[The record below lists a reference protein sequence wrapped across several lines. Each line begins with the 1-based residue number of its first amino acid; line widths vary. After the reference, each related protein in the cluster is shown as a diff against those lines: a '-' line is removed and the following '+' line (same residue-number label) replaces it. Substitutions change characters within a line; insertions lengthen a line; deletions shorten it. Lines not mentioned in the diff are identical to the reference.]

1 MGRGLG
7 GCLAAVGGVSEGGRG
22 LRVCEGLRLG
32 GDLLGELVVPVL
44 WSERWRLCCILAY
57 LFCEDEE
64 AIRMALRSFAM
75 NSGFNGCSRGLW
87 CMAGLIF
94 GGRGY

>member
-1 MGRGLG
+1 VKAGK
-7 GCLAAVGGVSEGGRG
+7 E
-22 LRVCEGLRLG
+22 LRVCEGLGLG
-32 GDLLGELVVPVL
+32 GDLLGELAVPV
-44 WSERWRLCCILAY
+44 LCCILAY